1 MKNFK
6 SYVISF
12 IITAVYAF
20 VKLPVLR
27 IDFTSLYYVLAM
39 FFVIA
44 GILNMVFDREEQRFT
59 ITNKRNFKIA
69 IGILAI
75 AVVLP
80 TLASTP
86 IIRAKAYRNL
96 LGTVKE
102 SEFTKDVSPVNVNEI
117 RIVDEDMA
125 MKLGDKKLGEVPAI
139 GSVSKLGKFHIQKVG
154 EKLYWVAPLVHRDF
168 IKWVTNMGG
177 TNGYVMVSANDP
189 QDVKLV
195 QKANGEDV
203 KIVYQPDAYILQDL
217 HRHVYIKGGMSRGMA
232 DYTLEIDDNGK
243 PFWVVSLYEHK
254 VGFGGANV
262 NGTAIVDAKTGETKF
277 YSIKDTPEWV
287 DRIQPEEFVI
297 DQINSWGVYVNGFIN
312 SVISEKGVLK
322 VTEGTSL
329 VYGED
334 DKSYWYTGITSA
346 GGDESTIGFM
356 LVDSRTKEAKL
367 YKQPGATEMAAMKSA
382 EGSVQEKNY
391 EATFPVMYNIL
402 GQPTYVSSLKDKA
415 GLVKRVVFVSVEDYN
430 IVGVGRDKAEA
441 MKNYKDALES
451 GGSGLEIDESDEF
464 DKELEATVKRIAAD
478 TKNGNT
484 IYYLT
489 LDTDD
494 GNIFYATSKISKELP
509 LTKEGDKIKN
519 GNTIYYLTLDTDDGN
534 IFYATSKISKELPL
548 TKEGDKI
555 KITFSKDEKDVIE
568 IDEFDNYNIGKTVEK
583 KEDSKV
589 KDKNQKIK
597 NKKKIKLI
605 KKKLQTK

>member
-117 RIVDEDMA
+117 RIVDEEMA

-168 IKWVTNMGG
+168 IKWVTNMSG

-217 HRHVYIKGGMSRGMA
+217 HRHVYINGGMSKGMA

-243 PFWVVSLYEHK
+243 PYWVVSLYEHK

-287 DRIQPEEFVI
+287 DRIQPESFVV

-322 VTEGTSL
+322 ATEGTSL

-334 DKSYWYTGITSA
+334 NKSYWYTGITSA

-451 GGSGLEIDESDEF
+451 GGSSLEIDESDEF
-464 DKELEATVKRIAAD
+464 DKELEGTVKRIAAD

-484 IYYLT
+484 VYYLT
-489 LDTDD
+489 LDTD
-494 GNIFYATSKISKELP
+494 E
-509 LTKEGDKIKN
+509 
-519 GNTIYYLTLDTDDGN
+519 GN

-568 IDEFDNYNIGKTVEK
+568 IDEFDNYNIGKPAEQKEEAKPEDKKSEDKKSEENKSEK
-583 KEDSKV
+583 KET
-589 KDKNQKIK
+589 KDKETA
-597 NKKKIKLI
+597 NKVE
-605 KKKLQTK
+605 TKEQ

>member
-6 SYVISF
+6 SYAISF

-59 ITNKRNFKIA
+59 ITNKTNFKIA

-139 GSVSKLGKFHIQKVG
+139 GSVSKLGEFHIQKVKD
-154 EKLYWVAPLVHRDF
+154 KLYWVAPLVHRDF
-168 IKWVTNMGG
+168 IKWVTNMSG

-217 HRHVYIKGGMSRGMA
+217 HRHVYINGGMGRGMA

-287 DRIQPEEFVI
+287 DRIQPEDFVI

-322 VTEGTSL
+322 ATEGTSL
-329 VYGED
+329 VYGD
-334 DKSYWYTGITSA
+334 DDRSYWYTGITSA

-451 GGSGLEIDESDEF
+451 GGSSLEIDESDEF
-464 DKELEATVKRIAAD
+464 DKELEGTVKRIAAD

-484 IYYLT
+484 VYYLT
-489 LDTDD
+489 LDTD
-494 GNIFYATSKISKELP
+494 E
-509 LTKEGDKIKN
+509 
-519 GNTIYYLTLDTDDGN
+519 GN

-568 IDEFDNYNIGKTVEK
+568 IDEFDNYNIGKPAEQKEEAKPEDKKSEENKTDK
-583 KEDSKV
+583 KETTDKETSNKV
-589 KDKNQKIK
+589 E
-597 NKKKIKLI
+597 
-605 KKKLQTK
+605 TKEQ

>member
-6 SYVISF
+6 SYAISF

-27 IDFTSLYYVLAM
+27 VDFTSLYYVLAM

-139 GSVSKLGKFHIQKVG
+139 GSVSKLGEFHIQKVKD
-154 EKLYWVAPLVHRDF
+154 KLYWVAPLVHRDF

-217 HRHVYIKGGMSRGMA
+217 HRHVYINGGMGRGMA

-243 PFWVVSLYEHK
+243 PYWVVSLYEHK

-287 DRIQPEEFVI
+287 DRIQPESFVV

-322 VTEGTSL
+322 ATEGTSL
-329 VYGED
+329 VYGD
-334 DKSYWYTGITSA
+334 DDRSYWYTGITSA

-451 GGSGLEIDESDEF
+451 GGSSLEIDESDEF
-464 DKELEATVKRIAAD
+464 DKELEGTVKRVAAD

-484 IYYLT
+484 VYYLT
-489 LDTDD
+489 LDTD
-494 GNIFYATSKISKELP
+494 E
-509 LTKEGDKIKN
+509 
-519 GNTIYYLTLDTDDGN
+519 GN

-568 IDEFDNYNIGKTVEK
+568 IDEFDNYNIGKPVEQKEEAKPEDKKSEENKTDK
-583 KEDSKV
+583 KETTDKV
-589 KDKNQKIK
+589 E
-597 NKKKIKLI
+597 
-605 KKKLQTK
+605 TKEQ

>member
-6 SYVISF
+6 SYAISF

-27 IDFTSLYYVLAM
+27 VDFTSLYYVLAM

-59 ITNKRNFKIA
+59 ITNKTNFKIA

-86 IIRAKAYRNL
+86 VIRAKAYRNL

-117 RIVDEDMA
+117 RIVDEEMA

-168 IKWVTNMGG
+168 IKWVTNMSG

-195 QKANGEDV
+195 QKANGEDI

-217 HRHVYIKGGMSRGMA
+217 HRHVYINGGMSKGMA

-243 PFWVVSLYEHK
+243 PYWVVSLYEHK

-287 DRIQPEEFVI
+287 DRIQPESFVV

-322 VTEGTSL
+322 ATEGTSL

-334 DKSYWYTGITSA
+334 NKSYWYTGITSA

-451 GGSGLEIDESDEF
+451 GGSSLEIDESDEF
-464 DKELEATVKRIAAD
+464 DKELEGTVKRIAAD

-484 IYYLT
+484 VYYLT
-489 LDTDD
+489 LDTD
-494 GNIFYATSKISKELP
+494 E
-509 LTKEGDKIKN
+509 
-519 GNTIYYLTLDTDDGN
+519 GN

-568 IDEFDNYNIGKTVEK
+568 IDEFDNYNIGKPAEQKEEAKPEDKKSEEKKQEENKSEK
-583 KEDSKV
+583 KED
-589 KDKNQKIK
+589 KDKKTTDK
-597 NKKKIKLI
+597 VE
-605 KKKLQTK
+605 TKEQ

>member
-6 SYVISF
+6 SYAISF

-44 GILNMVFDREEQRFT
+44 GILNIVFDREEQRFT

-139 GSVSKLGKFHIQKVG
+139 GSVSKLGEFHTQKVKD
-154 EKLYWVAPLVHRDF
+154 KLYWVAPLVHRDF

-217 HRHVYIKGGMSRGMA
+217 HRHVYINGGMSKGMA

-243 PFWVVSLYEHK
+243 PYWVVSLYEHK

-262 NGTAIVDAKTGETKF
+262 NGTAIVDTKTGETKF

-287 DRIQPEEFVI
+287 DRIQPESFVV

-322 VTEGTSL
+322 ATEGTSL
-329 VYGED
+329 VYGD
-334 DKSYWYTGITSA
+334 DDRSYWYTGITSA

-451 GGSGLEIDESDEF
+451 GGSSLEIDESDEF
-464 DKELEATVKRIAAD
+464 DKELEGTVKRIAAD

-484 IYYLT
+484 VYYLT
-489 LDTDD
+489 LDTD
-494 GNIFYATSKISKELP
+494 E
-509 LTKEGDKIKN
+509 
-519 GNTIYYLTLDTDDGN
+519 GN

-568 IDEFDNYNIGKTVEK
+568 IDEFDNYNIGKIVEK
-583 KEDSKV
+583 KEETKPEDKKSEENKTDKKETTDKV
-589 KDKNQKIK
+589 E
-597 NKKKIKLI
+597 
-605 KKKLQTK
+605 TKEQ

>member
-6 SYVISF
+6 SYAISF

-27 IDFTSLYYVLAM
+27 VDFTSLYYVLAM

-59 ITNKRNFKIA
+59 ITNKTNFKIA

-117 RIVDEDMA
+117 RIVDEEMA

-168 IKWVTNMGG
+168 IKWVTNMSG

-217 HRHVYIKGGMSRGMA
+217 HRHVYINGGMGRGMA

-243 PFWVVSLYEHK
+243 PYWVVSLYEHK

-287 DRIQPEEFVI
+287 DRIQPEDFVI

-322 VTEGTSL
+322 ATEGTSL
-329 VYGED
+329 VYGD
-334 DKSYWYTGITSA
+334 DDRSYWYTGITSA

-451 GGSGLEIDESDEF
+451 GGSSLEIDESDEF
-464 DKELEATVKRIAAD
+464 DKELEGTVKRIAAD

-484 IYYLT
+484 VYYLT
-489 LDTDD
+489 LDTD
-494 GNIFYATSKISKELP
+494 E
-509 LTKEGDKIKN
+509 
-519 GNTIYYLTLDTDDGN
+519 GN

-568 IDEFDNYNIGKTVEK
+568 IDEFDNYNIGKPVEQKEEAKPEDKKSEDKKQEENKSEK
-583 KEDSKV
+583 KET
-589 KDKNQKIK
+589 KDKKTTDK
-597 NKKKIKLI
+597 VE
-605 KKKLQTK
+605 TKEQ

>member
-6 SYVISF
+6 SYAISF

-27 IDFTSLYYVLAM
+27 VDFTSLYYVLAM

-139 GSVSKLGKFHIQKVG
+139 GSVSKLGEFHIQKVKD
-154 EKLYWVAPLVHRDF
+154 KLYWVAPLVHRDF

-217 HRHVYIKGGMSRGMA
+217 HRHVYINGGMGRGMA

-243 PFWVVSLYEHK
+243 PYWVVSLYEHK

-262 NGTAIVDAKTGETKF
+262 NGTAIVDTKTGETKF

-287 DRIQPEEFVI
+287 DRIQPEDFVI

-322 VTEGTSL
+322 ATEGTSL
-329 VYGED
+329 VYGD
-334 DKSYWYTGITSA
+334 DDRSYWYTGITSA

-451 GGSGLEIDESDEF
+451 GGSSLEIDESDEF
-464 DKELEATVKRIAAD
+464 DKELEGTVKRIAAD

-484 IYYLT
+484 VYYLT
-489 LDTDD
+489 LDTD
-494 GNIFYATSKISKELP
+494 E
-509 LTKEGDKIKN
+509 
-519 GNTIYYLTLDTDDGN
+519 GN

-568 IDEFDNYNIGKTVEK
+568 IDEFDNYNIGKPVEQKEEAKPEDKKSEENKTDK
-583 KEDSKV
+583 KETTDKV
-589 KDKNQKIK
+589 E
-597 NKKKIKLI
+597 
-605 KKKLQTK
+605 TKEQ

>member
-6 SYVISF
+6 SYAISF

-27 IDFTSLYYVLAM
+27 VDFTSLYYVLAM

-217 HRHVYIKGGMSRGMA
+217 HRHVYINGGMSKGMA

-243 PFWVVSLYEHK
+243 PYWVVSLYEHK

-287 DRIQPEEFVI
+287 DRIQPESFVV

-322 VTEGTSL
+322 ATEGTSL

-451 GGSGLEIDESDEF
+451 GGSSLEIDESDEF
-464 DKELEATVKRIAAD
+464 DKELEGTVKRIAAD

-484 IYYLT
+484 VYYLT
-489 LDTDD
+489 LDTD
-494 GNIFYATSKISKELP
+494 E
-509 LTKEGDKIKN
+509 
-519 GNTIYYLTLDTDDGN
+519 GN

-568 IDEFDNYNIGKTVEK
+568 IDEFDNYNIGKIVEK
-583 KEDSKV
+583 KEEAKPEDKKSEENKTDKKETTDKV
-589 KDKNQKIK
+589 E
-597 NKKKIKLI
+597 
-605 KKKLQTK
+605 TKEQ

>member
-6 SYVISF
+6 AYVISF

-44 GILNMVFDREEQRFT
+44 GILNMVFDREERRYS
-59 ITNKRNFKIA
+59 ITKKRDFKIA
-69 IGILAI
+69 IGILVIAI
-75 AVVLP
+75 VIP
-80 TLASTP
+80 TIASTP
-86 IIRAKAYRNL
+86 IIRAKSYRNL

-102 SEFTKDVSPVNVNEI
+102 SEFSKDVSPVKTDDI

-139 GSVSKLGKFHIQKVG
+139 GSVSKLGDFHIQKVKD
-154 EKLYWVAPLVHRDF
+154 KLYWVAPLVHRDF
-168 IKWVTNMGG
+168 IKWATNMSG
-177 TNGYVMVSANDP
+177 TSGYVMVSANNP

-195 QKANGEDV
+195 QKANGEDI

-217 HRHVYIKGGMSRGMA
+217 HRHVYLKGGMSKGMA

-243 PFWVVSLYEHK
+243 PFWVVSLYENK

-262 NGTAIVDAKTGETKF
+262 TGTAIVDTKTGETKF
-277 YSIKDTPEWV
+277 YSIKDTPKWV
-287 DRIQPEEFVI
+287 DRIQPENFVVN
-297 DQINSWGVYVNGFIN
+297 QINDWGVYVNGFIN
-312 SVISEKGVLK
+312 SIISEKGVLK
-322 VTEGTSL
+322 ATEGTSL

-334 DKSYWYTGITSA
+334 NKSYWYTGITSA

-367 YKQPGATEMAAMKSA
+367 YKQPGATEIAAMKSA

-402 GQPTYVSSLKDKA
+402 GQPTYVCSLKDKA
-415 GLVKRVVFVSVEDYN
+415 GLVKRVVFVSVKDYN
-430 IVGVGRDKAEA
+430 VVGVGRDKNEA
-441 MKNYKDALES
+441 IKSYKEALES
-451 GGSGLEIDESDEF
+451 GGSDVDVESNEF
-464 DKELEATVKRIAAD
+464 DKELEGIVKRIATD
-478 TKNGNT
+478 NKNGNT
-484 IYYLT
+484 TYYLI
-489 LDTDD
+489 LDADK
-494 GNIFYATSKISKELP
+494 GNIFYATSKVSK
-509 LTKEGDKIKN
+509 K
-519 GNTIYYLTLDTDDGN
+519 
-534 IFYATSKISKELPL
+534 LPL

-555 KITFSKDEKDVIE
+555 KITFSKDEKELIE
-568 IDEFDNYNIGKTVEK
+568 IDDFENYNIGLQ
-583 KEDSKV
+583 KEENKEVDK
-589 KDKNQKIK
+589 KDKTDTKKVEDEKVENK
-597 NKKKIKLI
+597 NDKN
-605 KKKLQTK
+605 

>member
-6 SYVISF
+6 SYAISF

-139 GSVSKLGKFHIQKVG
+139 GSVSKLGEFHIQKVKD
-154 EKLYWVAPLVHRDF
+154 KLYWVAPLVHRDF
-168 IKWVTNMGG
+168 IKWVTNMSG

-217 HRHVYIKGGMSRGMA
+217 HRHVYINGGMSKGMA

-243 PFWVVSLYEHK
+243 PYWVVSLYEHK

-262 NGTAIVDAKTGETKF
+262 NGTAIVDTKTGETKF

-287 DRIQPEEFVI
+287 DRIQPESFVV

-322 VTEGTSL
+322 ATEGTSL
-329 VYGED
+329 VYGD
-334 DKSYWYTGITSA
+334 DDRSYWYTGITSA

-451 GGSGLEIDESDEF
+451 GGSSLEIDESDEF
-464 DKELEATVKRIAAD
+464 DKELEGTVKRIAAD

-484 IYYLT
+484 VYYLT
-489 LDTDD
+489 LDTD
-494 GNIFYATSKISKELP
+494 E
-509 LTKEGDKIKN
+509 
-519 GNTIYYLTLDTDDGN
+519 GN

-568 IDEFDNYNIGKTVEK
+568 IDEFDNYNIGKIVEK
-583 KEDSKV
+583 KEETKPEDKKSEENKNDKKETTDKV
-589 KDKNQKIK
+589 E
-597 NKKKIKLI
+597 
-605 KKKLQTK
+605 TKEQ

>member
-6 SYVISF
+6 SYAISF

-27 IDFTSLYYVLAM
+27 VDFTSLYYVLAM

-59 ITNKRNFKIA
+59 ITNKTNFKIA

-117 RIVDEDMA
+117 RIVDEEMA

-168 IKWVTNMGG
+168 IKWVTNMSG

-217 HRHVYIKGGMSRGMA
+217 HRHVYINGGMSKGMA

-243 PFWVVSLYEHK
+243 PYWVVSLYEHK

-287 DRIQPEEFVI
+287 DRIQPESFVV

-322 VTEGTSL
+322 ATEGTSL

-334 DKSYWYTGITSA
+334 NKSYWYTGITSA

-451 GGSGLEIDESDEF
+451 GGSSLEIDESDEF
-464 DKELEATVKRIAAD
+464 DKELEGTVKRIAAD

-484 IYYLT
+484 VYYLT
-489 LDTDD
+489 LDTD
-494 GNIFYATSKISKELP
+494 E
-509 LTKEGDKIKN
+509 
-519 GNTIYYLTLDTDDGN
+519 GN

-568 IDEFDNYNIGKTVEK
+568 IDEFDNYNIGKPAEQKEEAKPEDKKSEDKKQEENKSEK
-583 KEDSKV
+583 KET
-589 KDKNQKIK
+589 KDKKTTDK
-597 NKKKIKLI
+597 VE
-605 KKKLQTK
+605 TKEQ

>member
-6 SYVISF
+6 SYAISF

-27 IDFTSLYYVLAM
+27 VDFTSLYYVLAM

-59 ITNKRNFKIA
+59 ITNKTNFKIA

-117 RIVDEDMA
+117 RIVDEEMA

-168 IKWVTNMGG
+168 IKWVTNMSG

-217 HRHVYIKGGMSRGMA
+217 HRHVYINGGMSKGMA

-243 PFWVVSLYEHK
+243 PYWVVSLYEHK

-287 DRIQPEEFVI
+287 DRIQPESFVV

-322 VTEGTSL
+322 ATEGTSL

-334 DKSYWYTGITSA
+334 NKSYWYTGITSA

-451 GGSGLEIDESDEF
+451 GGSSLEIDESDEF
-464 DKELEATVKRIAAD
+464 DKELEGTVKRIAAD

-484 IYYLT
+484 VYYLT
-489 LDTDD
+489 LDTD
-494 GNIFYATSKISKELP
+494 E
-509 LTKEGDKIKN
+509 
-519 GNTIYYLTLDTDDGN
+519 GN

-568 IDEFDNYNIGKTVEK
+568 IDEFDNYNIGKPAEQKEEAKPEDKKSEDKKQEENKSEK
-583 KEDSKV
+583 KET
-589 KDKNQKIK
+589 KDKRTTDKVE
-597 NKKKIKLI
+597 
-605 KKKLQTK
+605 TKEQ

>member
-6 SYVISF
+6 SYAISF

-44 GILNMVFDREEQRFT
+44 GILNIVFDREEQRFT

-139 GSVSKLGKFHIQKVG
+139 GSVSKLGEFHIQKVKD
-154 EKLYWVAPLVHRDF
+154 KLYWVAPLVHRDF

-217 HRHVYIKGGMSRGMA
+217 HRHVYINGGMSKGMA

-243 PFWVVSLYEHK
+243 PYWVVSLYEHK

-262 NGTAIVDAKTGETKF
+262 NGTAIVDTKTGETKF

-287 DRIQPEEFVI
+287 DRIQPESFVV

-322 VTEGTSL
+322 ATEGTSL
-329 VYGED
+329 VYGD
-334 DKSYWYTGITSA
+334 DDRSYWYTGITSA

-451 GGSGLEIDESDEF
+451 GGSSLEIDESDEF
-464 DKELEATVKRIAAD
+464 DKELEGTVKRIAAD

-484 IYYLT
+484 VYYLT
-489 LDTDD
+489 LDTD
-494 GNIFYATSKISKELP
+494 E
-509 LTKEGDKIKN
+509 
-519 GNTIYYLTLDTDDGN
+519 GN

-568 IDEFDNYNIGKTVEK
+568 IDEFDNYNIGKPAEQKEEAKPEDKKQEENKSEK
-583 KEDSKV
+583 KET
-589 KDKNQKIK
+589 KDKKTTDK
-597 NKKKIKLI
+597 VE
-605 KKKLQTK
+605 TKEQ

>member
-6 SYVISF
+6 SYAISF

-27 IDFTSLYYVLAM
+27 VDFTSLYYVLAM

-86 IIRAKAYRNL
+86 VIRAKAYRNL

-117 RIVDEDMA
+117 RIVDEEMA

-139 GSVSKLGKFHIQKVG
+139 GSVSKLGEFHIQKVG

-168 IKWVTNMGG
+168 IKWVTNMSG

-217 HRHVYIKGGMSRGMA
+217 HRHVYINGGMSKGMA

-243 PFWVVSLYEHK
+243 PYWVVSLYEHK

-287 DRIQPEEFVI
+287 DRIQPEDFVI

-322 VTEGTSL
+322 ATEGTSL
-329 VYGED
+329 VYGD
-334 DKSYWYTGITSA
+334 DDRSYWYTGITSA

-451 GGSGLEIDESDEF
+451 GGSSLEIDESDEF
-464 DKELEATVKRIAAD
+464 DKELEGTVKRIAAD

-484 IYYLT
+484 VYYLT
-489 LDTDD
+489 LDTD
-494 GNIFYATSKISKELP
+494 E
-509 LTKEGDKIKN
+509 
-519 GNTIYYLTLDTDDGN
+519 GN

-568 IDEFDNYNIGKTVEK
+568 IDEFDNYNIGKPAEQKEEAKPEDKKSEDKKQEENKSEK
-583 KEDSKV
+583 KET
-589 KDKNQKIK
+589 KDKKTTDK
-597 NKKKIKLI
+597 VE
-605 KKKLQTK
+605 TKEQ

>member
-6 SYVISF
+6 SYAISF

-86 IIRAKAYRNL
+86 VIRAKAYRNL

-117 RIVDEDMA
+117 RIVDEEMA

-139 GSVSKLGKFHIQKVG
+139 GSVSKLGEFHIQKVG

-168 IKWVTNMGG
+168 IKWVTNMSG

-217 HRHVYIKGGMSRGMA
+217 HRHVYINGGMSKGMA

-243 PFWVVSLYEHK
+243 PYWVVSLYEHK

-287 DRIQPEEFVI
+287 DRIQPEDFVI

-322 VTEGTSL
+322 ATEGTSL
-329 VYGED
+329 VYGD
-334 DKSYWYTGITSA
+334 DDRSYWYTGITSA

-451 GGSGLEIDESDEF
+451 GGSSLEIDESDEF
-464 DKELEATVKRIAAD
+464 DKELEGTVKRIAAD

-484 IYYLT
+484 VYYLT
-489 LDTDD
+489 LDTD
-494 GNIFYATSKISKELP
+494 E
-509 LTKEGDKIKN
+509 
-519 GNTIYYLTLDTDDGN
+519 GN

-568 IDEFDNYNIGKTVEK
+568 IDEFDNYNIGKPAEQKEEAKPEDKKQEENKSEK
-583 KEDSKV
+583 KET
-589 KDKNQKIK
+589 KDKKTTDK
-597 NKKKIKLI
+597 VE
-605 KKKLQTK
+605 TKEQ

>member
-6 SYVISF
+6 SYAISF

-139 GSVSKLGKFHIQKVG
+139 GSVSKLGEFHIQKVKD
-154 EKLYWVAPLVHRDF
+154 KLYWVAPLVHRDF
-168 IKWVTNMGG
+168 IKWVTNMSG

-217 HRHVYIKGGMSRGMA
+217 HRHVYINGGMSKGMA

-243 PFWVVSLYEHK
+243 PYWVVSLYEHK

-262 NGTAIVDAKTGETKF
+262 NGTAIVDTKTGETKF

-287 DRIQPEEFVI
+287 DRIQPESFVV

-322 VTEGTSL
+322 ATEGTSL

-334 DKSYWYTGITSA
+334 NKSYWYTGITSA

-451 GGSGLEIDESDEF
+451 GGSSLEIDESDEF
-464 DKELEATVKRIAAD
+464 DKELEGTVKRIAAD

-484 IYYLT
+484 VYYLT
-489 LDTDD
+489 LDTD
-494 GNIFYATSKISKELP
+494 E
-509 LTKEGDKIKN
+509 
-519 GNTIYYLTLDTDDGN
+519 GN

-568 IDEFDNYNIGKTVEK
+568 IDEFDNYNIGKIVEK
-583 KEDSKV
+583 KEEAKPEDKKSEENKTDKKETTDKV
-589 KDKNQKIK
+589 E
-597 NKKKIKLI
+597 
-605 KKKLQTK
+605 TKEQ

>member
-6 SYVISF
+6 SYAISF

-27 IDFTSLYYVLAM
+27 VDFTSLYYVLAM

-44 GILNMVFDREEQRFT
+44 GILNIVFDREEQRFT

-139 GSVSKLGKFHIQKVG
+139 GSVSKLGEFHIQKVG

-217 HRHVYIKGGMSRGMA
+217 HRHVYINGGMGRGMA

-243 PFWVVSLYEHK
+243 PYWVVSLYEHK

-262 NGTAIVDAKTGETKF
+262 NGTAIVDTKTGETKF

-287 DRIQPEEFVI
+287 DRIQPEDFVI

-322 VTEGTSL
+322 ATEGTSL
-329 VYGED
+329 VYGD
-334 DKSYWYTGITSA
+334 DDRSYWYTGITSA

-451 GGSGLEIDESDEF
+451 GGSSLEIDESDEF
-464 DKELEATVKRIAAD
+464 DKELEGTVKRIAAD

-484 IYYLT
+484 VYYLT
-489 LDTDD
+489 LDTD
-494 GNIFYATSKISKELP
+494 E
-509 LTKEGDKIKN
+509 
-519 GNTIYYLTLDTDDGN
+519 GN

-568 IDEFDNYNIGKTVEK
+568 IDEFDNYNIGKIVEK
-583 KEDSKV
+583 KEEAKPEDKKSEENKTDKKETTDKV
-589 KDKNQKIK
+589 E
-597 NKKKIKLI
+597 
-605 KKKLQTK
+605 TKEQ

>member
-44 GILNMVFDREEQRFT
+44 GILNMVFDREERRFT

-96 LGTVKE
+96 IGTVKE

-217 HRHVYIKGGMSRGMA
+217 HRHVYIKGGMSKGMA

-262 NGTAIVDAKTGETKF
+262 NGTAIVDTKTGETKF

-322 VTEGTSL
+322 ATEGTSL

-430 IVGVGRDKAEA
+430 IVGVGRDKEEA

-464 DKELEATVKRIAAD
+464 DKELEGTVKRIAAD
-478 TKNGNT
+478 T
-484 IYYLT
+484 
-489 LDTDD
+489 
-494 GNIFYATSKISKELP
+494 
-509 LTKEGDKIKN
+509 KN

-583 KEDSKV
+583 KEDSKA
-589 KDKNQKIK
+589 KDKKSEDKKQEENKT
-597 NKKKIKLI
+597 NKKETTNKVET
-605 KKKLQTK
+605 QEE

>member
-6 SYVISF
+6 SYAISF

-27 IDFTSLYYVLAM
+27 VDFTSLYYVLAM

-59 ITNKRNFKIA
+59 ITNKTNFKIA

-117 RIVDEDMA
+117 RIVDEEMA

-168 IKWVTNMGG
+168 IKWVTNMSG

-217 HRHVYIKGGMSRGMA
+217 HRHVYINGGMSKGMA

-243 PFWVVSLYEHK
+243 PYWVVSLYEHK

-287 DRIQPEEFVI
+287 DRIQPESFVV

-322 VTEGTSL
+322 ATEGTSL

-334 DKSYWYTGITSA
+334 NKSYWYTGITSA

-451 GGSGLEIDESDEF
+451 GGSSLEIEESDEF
-464 DKELEATVKRIAAD
+464 DKELEGTVKRIAAD

-484 IYYLT
+484 VYYLT
-489 LDTDD
+489 LDTD
-494 GNIFYATSKISKELP
+494 E
-509 LTKEGDKIKN
+509 
-519 GNTIYYLTLDTDDGN
+519 GN

-568 IDEFDNYNIGKTVEK
+568 IDEFDNYNIGKIVEK
-583 KEDSKV
+583 KEEAKPED
-589 KDKNQKIK
+589 
-597 NKKKIKLI
+597 KKIRRK
-605 KKKLQTK
+605 QN